1 MQLPS
6 DLLTRCWFLA
16 GPTAVGKTAVGIEL
30 AERIDAEIVCLDSM
44 TLYRGMDIGT
54 AKPTAAEQAR
64 CPHHLLDV
72 IAPHQEFSVA
82 EYLRLAEATCRDVL
96 ARGKTP
102 LFVGGTGL
110 YLRSMLRGVFQG
122 PAADWTLRERLETE
136 SRSHGETW
144 LHELLLRIDPATAS
158 RLHPRDQRRIIR
170 AIEVFELTG
179 RPLSEQQQQAPLPL
193 ELRPP
198 HVYWLSPPRD
208 WLNRRI
214 DERVRSMFAAG
225 FMAEIAALRRLPR
238 LLGRTAR
245 QALGYKEVFDW
256 LEASNSD
263 AGLPVL
269 PEIVA
274 EIQLRTRQFAKR
286 QHTWFRNLEEC
297 REWPIRGDETAA
309 QIAEQIKENYSSKA
323 CY

>member
-1 MQLPS
+1 MPPE
-6 DLLTRCWFLA
+6 LLTRCWFLA

-30 AERIDAEIVCLDSM
+30 AERLNAEILCLDSM

-54 AKPTAAEQAR
+54 AKPTPDEQAR
-64 CPHHLLDV
+64 CPHHLLDI

-82 EYLRLAEATCRDVL
+82 EYLSLAESMCREIL
-96 ARGKTP
+96 SRGKTP

-122 PAADWTLRERLETE
+122 PAADWSLRERLETQARQHAE
-136 SRSHGETW
+136 SW
-144 LHELLLRIDPATAS
+144 LHEQLRAIDPVTAA
-158 RLHPRDQRRIIR
+158 RLHPRDRRRIIR
-170 AIEVFELTG
+170 ALEVFGLTG
-179 RPLSEQQQQAPLPL
+179 RPLSQQQQQAALPPD
-193 ELRPP
+193 LRPQ
-198 HVYWLSPPRD
+198 HVYWLSAPRD

-214 DERVRSMFAAG
+214 DQRVMAMFDAG

-238 LLGRTAR
+238 PIGRTAR

-256 LEASNSD
+256 LEATNGD
-263 AGLPVL
+263 AGLPAP

-286 QHTWFRNLEEC
+286 QRTWFRNLEEC
-297 REWPIRGDETAA
+297 RERPIGGDESPV
-309 QIAEQIKENYSSKA
+309 QIAERLLSGGR
-323 CY
+323 